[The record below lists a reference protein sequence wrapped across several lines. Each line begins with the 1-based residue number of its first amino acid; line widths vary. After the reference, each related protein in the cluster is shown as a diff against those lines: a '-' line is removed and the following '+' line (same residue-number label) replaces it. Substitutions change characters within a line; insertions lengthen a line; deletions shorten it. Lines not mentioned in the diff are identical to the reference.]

1 MSFTRRNT
9 FVNLGYTDFISI
21 IRQSLKRRKL
31 KNPRGRFTETLTY
44 TSGGL
49 CGLRG
54 AKKAAPMANLTI
66 GERAAAKFKKFGHT
80 RLRGRFFGSGRRRK
94 ELMKGLVRSGLVFR
108 ALSQET

>member
-1 MSFTRRNT
+1 MTFRRRNT
-9 FVNLGYTDFISI
+9 FVNLGYTDFVSI
-21 IRQSLKRRKL
+21 IRQNLKRRKL
-31 KNPRGRFTETLTY
+31 KNQRGRFTKTLTY

-80 RLRGRFFGSGRRRK
+80 QLCGRFFGAGRRRR
-94 ELMKGLVRSGLVFR
+94 ELIKGLI
-108 ALSQET
+108 